1 MIEIKNISKK
11 YGQNQ
16 AVSDLSFVVED
27 GLVTGFLGPNGAGK
41 STTMNIMTGYIA
53 PSSGTVL
60 INGIDIQKEPEN
72 AKKQIGYLPEQPP
85 VYMDMTVREYL
96 TFVAELKNVPAK
108 QREDQ
113 VDRVEAL
120 VELLEVE
127 DRLIR
132 NLSKGYRQRVGLAQ
146 AIVGFPPIIILDEPM
161 VGLDPKQIIEIRDL
175 IRKLRENHTVILSSH
190 ILSEISM
197 VCDKIVIISGGKLV
211 AYDTPEKLL
220 EQNSKG
226 TEIILTA
233 KGEIP
238 TISDFLLKFDD
249 ISFEMTPDKS
259 NKDFCKVK
267 ITSNSDNELCER
279 VFFAFADARIP
290 IVEMHRN
297 IHSLEDIFLELTEN
311 EDDSDEAASDSDDEN
326 DDENIVSDE
335 ESDDDISDNDD
346 TASEENDN

>member
-1 MIEIKNISKK
+1 MIEIKSISKK
-11 YGQNQ
+11 YGNNQ

-60 INGIDIQKEPEN
+60 INGIDIQKDPEK
-72 AKKQIGYLPEQPP
+72 AKEQIGYLPEQPP
-85 VYMDMTVREYL
+85 VYSDMTVREYL
-96 TFVAELKNVPAK
+96 TFVAELKNVPSK

-120 VELLEVE
+120 VELLDVE
-127 DRLIR
+127 NRLIR

-175 IRKLRENHTVILSSH
+175 IKKLKENHTVILSSH

-220 EQNSKG
+220 EQSGNE
-226 TEIILTA
+226 TEIVLTA
-233 KGEIP
+233 KGTKDAVSGILSTLE
-238 TISDFLLKFDD
+238 D
-249 ISFEMTPDKS
+249 ITFEVTAD
-259 NKDFCKVK
+259 NNNNDFCKAVIK
-267 ITSNSDNELCER
+267 SNDNTDLSER
-279 VFFAFADARIP
+279 IFFAFADARTP

-297 IHSLEDIFLELTEN
+297 THSLEEIFLELT
-311 EDDSDEAASDSDDEN
+311 DDE
-326 DDENIVSDE
+326 
-335 ESDDDISDNDD
+335 DNEAVQND
-346 TASEENDN
+346 TASDNTDDTDDTEKTGEEK